1 MSVRRRIWTT
11 SKGEQREAWVVAYS
25 DVSGKPR
32 LRTFSRKREADAYHA
47 KVRVDVSSGVHVV
60 DSQSVT
66 VAEAGQYWIQTAEA
80 NSLERATID
89 GYRQHLNYHI
99 VPYLGSMKLSRLTV
113 PAVAEFRDTLRANA
127 RSPLLVKKVLASL
140 SSILADAQERGLVTQ
155 NVVRSLTGRK
165 KRTKATQ
172 KRKLEIGVDI
182 PTTQEIKAIIGALQG
197 RWRPV
202 LLTAIFTGLRA
213 SELRGLTWENVDFE
227 KREIRVRQRADRYNT
242 IGAPKSEAGIRAV
255 PLPPLV
261 LNTLRE
267 WKLACPKGE
276 LGLVFPTG
284 AGTIEALSNITN
296 RGLEPV
302 QISAGVTTADGK
314 AKYGMH
320 SLRHFYTSWCI
331 NRRADGGLELPAKV
345 VQERLGHSSITM
357 TMDRYGHLFPSDDH
371 ASELAAAEQA
381 LLA

>member
-1 MSVRRRIWTT
+1 MWTT
-11 SKGEQREAWVVAYS
+11 SKGEPREAWVVAYS
-25 DVSGKPR
+25 DVSGRPR
-32 LRTFSRKREADAYHA
+32 LRTFDRKRDADAYHA
-47 KVRVDVSSGVHVV
+47 KVRVDISSGVHVA
-60 DSQSVT
+60 DSQSIT
-66 VAEAGQYWIQTAEA
+66 VAEAGQYWLKTAEA

-89 GYRQHLNYHI
+89 GYRQHLDYHI
-99 VPYLGSMKLSRLTV
+99 VPYLGSMKLSRLAV
-113 PAVAEFRDTLRANA
+113 PTVAEFRDTLRTSA

-172 KRKLEIGVDI
+172 KRKLEVGVDI
-182 PTTQEIKAIIGALQG
+182 PTAQEIKAIIAVLQG

-213 SELRGLTWENVDFE
+213 SELRGLTWDNVDLE
-227 KREIRVRQRADRYNT
+227 RREIRVRQRADRYNT
-242 IGAPKSEAGIRAV
+242 IGAPKSEAGNRTV
-255 PLPPLV
+255 PLPPIV
-261 LNTLRE
+261 VNTLRE

-302 QISAGVTTADGK
+302 QIEAGITTADGK

-331 NRRADGGLELPAKV
+331 NRKADGGLELPAKI
-345 VQERLGHSSITM
+345 VQQRLGHSSIVM
-357 TMDRYGHLFPSDDH
+357 TMDRYGHLFPNDDH
-371 ASELAAAEQA
+371 ASELEAAERA